1 MTALF
6 VETLSFAFFQKT
18 LFQFFSS
25 WSFFMWLYYLSDSLN
40 PELTSFKPAL
50 VQGKTAEG
58 LSLPMGWY
66 ALVNRRSTKN
76 PGR

>member
-18 LFQFFSS
+18 LFSILLKLVLFI
-25 WSFFMWLYYLSDSLN
+25 WLYYLSDSLN

-76 PGR
+76 PGS

>member
-1 MTALF
+1 
-6 VETLSFAFFQKT
+6 
-18 LFQFFSS
+18 
-25 WSFFMWLYYLSDSLN
+25 MWLYYLSDSLN

-66 ALVNRRSTKN
+66 ALVNRRSAKN
-76 PGR
+76 LVAEGNWHINPLTN